1 MTPGVAITP
10 LNPRGPSLRITIEPR
25 ASSDEPDPLT
35 GEIDRAWAALRADNP
50 RLFDGPLLSV
60 TEVDA
65 AANRIRC
72 RRDSFKRLAVQ
83 RAEPLAPNVPT
94 GVHHLS
100 VTGAVLGRDRAGAPH
115 VLLGRRGRE
124 TRLYGGQWELAPAG
138 GIDAPADGVTEL
150 TRADVLRAFAKE
162 AQEELGLELEP
173 GEEAAIPLI
182 VRDEHARSDDLLVV
196 HRLPRAID
204 PRRPVAC
211 AAGDWEY
218 VDTCWLALDD
228 AAAFVARHA
237 EAVIPPT
244 RALLADPWW
253 IEGEP

>member
-1 MTPGVAITP
+1 MTPGVTITP
-10 LNPRGPSLRITIEPR
+10 LNPRGPALRVTIAPG
-25 ASSDEPDPLT
+25 ASAGEADPLA

-60 TEVDA
+60 AAVDA
-65 AANRIRC
+65 AANRISC

-83 RAEPLAPNVPT
+83 RAEPMAANIPT

-100 VTGAVLGRDRAGAPH
+100 VTGAVIGRDRAGTPH
-115 VLLGRRGRE
+115 VLLGRRGRQ

-138 GIDAPADGVTEL
+138 GIDAPGEDVAEL
-150 TRADVLRAFAKE
+150 TRDDILRAFVKE
-162 AQEELGLELEP
+162 AHEELGLELEP
-173 GEEAAIPLI
+173 GDDAAIPLI
-182 VRDEHARSDDLLVV
+182 VRDDHASSDDLLVV
-196 HRLPRAID
+196 HRLPRPID

-228 AAAFVARHA
+228 AAAFAARHA

-244 RALLADPWW
+244 RALLADASWVD
-253 IEGEP
+253 GEL